1 MRNSVKTGGT
11 TAITLSHALSLS
23 LYFLDVT
30 IPDVDLQWAPLPQ
43 LLTRRSSANSQ
54 KESMDEQDA
63 VFKVVRVCLTQRNV
77 NFMLNY

>member
-43 LLTRRSSANSQ
+43 LLTRRSSANGQ
-54 KESMDEQDA
+54 KETMDEQDA
-63 VFKVVRVCLTQRNV
+63 VFKVVRVCLTLV
-77 NFMLNY
+77 LSSA